1 MLPRPWYERVQSIAG
16 TPSMLGGASAR
27 PAVRERW
34 ERASMA
40 ADSADWLREVG
51 IGGSLAGKE
60 GTTVRWGVADD
71 EDVDVDVEVAGL
83 EMVFDGLDAV
93 EEAVE
98 GFAAVDD
105 VVVAGLGAV
114 AYAVRIVDE
123 EKVRDV
129 SREAMGAALGDEA
142 ERRAEKPLQA
152 GVAAILCVQ

>member
-1 MLPRPWYERVQSIAG
+1 
-16 TPSMLGGASAR
+16 
-27 PAVRERW
+27 
-34 ERASMA
+34 
-40 ADSADWLREVG
+40 
-51 IGGSLAGKE
+51 
-60 GTTVRWGVADD
+60 
-71 EDVDVDVEVAGL
+71 
-83 EMVFDGLDAV
+83 MVFDGLDAV

-129 SREAMGAALGDEA
+129 TREAMGAALGDEA